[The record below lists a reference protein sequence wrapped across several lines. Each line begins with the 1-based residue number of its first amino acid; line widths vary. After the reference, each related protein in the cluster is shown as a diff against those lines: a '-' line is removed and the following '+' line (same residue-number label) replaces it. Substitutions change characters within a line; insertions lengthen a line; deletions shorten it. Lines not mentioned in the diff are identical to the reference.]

1 MVSIECPCCG
11 RATKIKEIGRGVMIT
26 CKCGCTTLY
35 FDKNE
40 FTNRWKYS
48 NVKELAKSNAWEKEG
63 EEHQV
68 TKKGYELLTYKET
81 KDCEFLAYKTTEAKG
96 DKQ

>member
-1 MVSIECPCCG
+1 MVSMECPCCG
-11 RATKIKEIGRGVMIT
+11 RVTKIKEIGRGVMIT

-48 NVKELAKSNAWEKEG
+48 NVKELARSNAWEKEG

>member
-1 MVSIECPCCG
+1 MVSMKCPWCG
-11 RATKIKEIGRGVMIT
+11 RVTKIEEIGRGVIIT

-48 NVKELAKSNAWEKEG
+48 NVKELAKSNVWEKEG
-63 EEHQV
+63 EEYQA
-68 TKKGYELLTYKET
+68 TKKGYEL
-81 KDCEFLAYKTTEAKG
+81 LAYKTTEAKE
-96 DKQ
+96 DRQ